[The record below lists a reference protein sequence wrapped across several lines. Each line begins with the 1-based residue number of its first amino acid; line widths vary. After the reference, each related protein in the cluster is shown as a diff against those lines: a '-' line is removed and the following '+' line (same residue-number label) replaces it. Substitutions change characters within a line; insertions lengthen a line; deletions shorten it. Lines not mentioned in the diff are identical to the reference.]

1 MAMIED
7 TEETMIRTDLW
18 NTMDLG
24 QLARQQDLMISK
36 LSTVQQMA
44 SGNASPSILA
54 MYSAIQMGM
63 NDLNALI
70 EAKSAKG
77 KF

>member
-1 MAMIED
+1 MALIED
-7 TEETMIRTDLW
+7 TPETMIRTDLW
-18 NTMDLG
+18 ATMSLE
-24 QLARQQDLMISK
+24 QLARQQDLMIDK

-44 SGNASPSILA
+44 SGNASPSVLA

-63 NDLNALI
+63 TDLNALM
-70 EAKSAKG
+70 ESRAKKG